1 MFIFS
6 PLQEKLASYLT
17 PGQIYPI
24 VEAYLLAADAH
35 ETQFRST
42 GEPYITHCVAVAG
55 ILADM
60 HMDPETI
67 IAAILHDTV
76 EDTHV
81 TLEQIAEL
89 FGDTTAKL
97 VDGVTKLTQ
106 ITFESKA
113 EAQAENFRKMM
124 LAMVEDIRVILIKM
138 ADRYH
143 NMSTLAASNFRP
155 EKRRRIATETL
166 EIYAPIANRLGMN
179 TFKNAFEDY
188 GFQILYPLR
197 YRILEKRVKAARGNR
212 RKLVDKIH
220 AAMLEALLPYSVP
233 ANHIFGRAKR
243 LYSIYKKMQL
253 KGVPFSE
260 IMDVYAFRVLAKDID
275 ECYRLLGALHGL
287 YKPIPGRFKDYIAIP
302 KANGYQSLHT
312 TLFGPYG
319 VPIEIQIRTAEM
331 EITAKNGIA
340 AHWLYKT
347 QGFVSP
353 TEVKTRE
360 WLEQLLDMQSSAGT
374 SMEFIEHVKID
385 LFPDE
390 VYVFTP
396 KGDIM
401 RLPRGAT
408 TVDFAYAVHTQIGN
422 RCIAA
427 KVNRRLVPLNYVVS
441 NGQTV
446 EVVTSPKATPNP
458 SWLNFVVSA
467 KAKTGIR
474 HFLKSREEEEAVAL
488 GKKLLSNALAE
499 IGLSW
504 DTVSHETMKGLCD
517 ELFIPSEKTLLK
529 QLGSGERNSRVVV
542 QQLTEKLTQ
551 PEGPVASAQNLQIMG
566 SEGMNLRFAKCCY
579 PIPGDEVRG
588 ILCKGQG
595 IEVHTTSCPVW
606 EKAEYKNHSDDY
618 VSLNWAEDIDDYFPV
633 KMVVETEN
641 VRGAIA
647 FASKAI
653 TDSDCNIRE
662 FHVEEARTTYGIIQ
676 AVIEVKG
683 RVHLARV
690 LKRLKKQQYVMRAYR
705 VKSKIVRD
713 I

>member
-6 PLQEKLASYLT
+6 SFQEKLSRYLT

-24 VEAYLLAADAH
+24 VQAFLFAADAH

-67 IAAILHDTV
+67 IAALLHDAV
-76 EDTHV
+76 EDTAV
-81 TLEQIAEL
+81 TLSQISEI
-89 FGDTTAKL
+89 FGETVAKL

-106 ITFESKA
+106 IAFESKA

-143 NMSTLAASNFRP
+143 NMSTLANSNFRP
-155 EKRRRIATETL
+155 EKRRRIALETL

-179 TFKNAFEDY
+179 VFKNAFEDY
-188 GFQILYPLR
+188 GFQVLYPLR

-212 RKLVDKIH
+212 RKLMDKIH
-220 AAMLEALLPYSVP
+220 EALVDRLKQYSVP
-233 ANHIFGRAKR
+233 PEHIFGRAKR
-243 LYSIYKKMQL
+243 LYSIYRKMQL
-253 KGVPFSE
+253 RGVPFSE
-260 IMDVYAFRVLAKDID
+260 IMDVYAFRVLAKDLD
-275 ECYRLLGALHGL
+275 DCYRVLGALHGL

-319 VPIEIQIRTAEM
+319 VPIEIQIRTMEM

-353 TEVKTRE
+353 TEVRTRE
-360 WLEQLLDMQSSAGT
+360 WLEQLLDMQSSAGN
-374 SMEFIEHVKID
+374 SLEFIEHVKID

-422 RCIAA
+422 HCVAA
-427 KVNRRLVPLNYVVS
+427 KVNRRLVPLNYVLN

-467 KAKTGIR
+467 KAKTGIK
-474 HFLKSREEEEAVAL
+474 HFLKSKEEEEAIAL
-488 GKKLLSNALAE
+488 GKKLLTYSLAE

-504 DTVSHETMKGLCD
+504 EKIPQGAIKALCE
-517 ELFIPSEKTLLK
+517 ELNLPSEKTLLK
-529 QLGSGERNSRVVV
+529 QLGSGERSSRVVV
-542 QQLTEKLTQ
+542 HQLMESMSQAERTEPQK
-551 PEGPVASAQNLQIMG
+551 QNLQIIG
-566 SEGMNLRFAKCCY
+566 SEGMNLRFSKCCY

-588 ILCKGQG
+588 ILSKGQG
-595 IEVHTTSCPVW
+595 IEVHTNQCPIW
-606 EKAEYKNHSDDY
+606 GKIDYKNHPDDL
-618 VSLNWAEDIDDYFPV
+618 VSLSWAGEISDYFPV
-633 KMVVETEN
+633 KMTVETEN
-641 VRGAIA
+641 VRGVIA
-647 FASKAI
+647 MVSKAI
-653 TDSDCNIRE
+653 TDADCNIRE
-662 FHVEEARTTYGIIQ
+662 LHVEEARTTYGIIDV
-676 AVIEVKG
+676 VIEVRG
-683 RVHLARV
+683 RVHLAR
-690 LKRLKKQQYVMRAYR
+690 LIKRLKKLKYVMRAFR
-705 VKSKIVRD
+705 VKPNI
-713 I
+713 

>member
-1 MFIFS
+1 VFIFS
-6 PLQEKLASYLT
+6 SFQEKLSRYLT

-24 VEAYLLAADAH
+24 VQAFLFAADAH

-67 IAAILHDTV
+67 IAALLHDAV
-76 EDTHV
+76 EDTAV
-81 TLEQIAEL
+81 TLSQISEI
-89 FGDTTAKL
+89 FGETVAKL

-106 ITFESKA
+106 IAFESKA

-143 NMSTLAASNFRP
+143 NMSTLANSNFRP
-155 EKRRRIATETL
+155 EKRRRIALETL

-179 TFKNAFEDY
+179 VFKNAFEDY
-188 GFQILYPLR
+188 GFQVLYPLR

-212 RKLVDKIH
+212 RKLMDKIH
-220 AAMLEALLPYSVP
+220 EALVDRLKQYSVP
-233 ANHIFGRAKR
+233 PEHIFGRAKR
-243 LYSIYKKMQL
+243 LYSIYRKMQL
-253 KGVPFSE
+253 RGVPFSE
-260 IMDVYAFRVLAKDID
+260 IMDVYAFRVLAKDLD
-275 ECYRLLGALHGL
+275 DCYRVLGALHGL

-319 VPIEIQIRTAEM
+319 VPIEIQIRTMEM

-353 TEVKTRE
+353 TEVRTRE
-360 WLEQLLDMQSSAGT
+360 WLEQLLDMQSSAGN
-374 SMEFIEHVKID
+374 SLEFIEHVKID

-422 RCIAA
+422 HCVAA
-427 KVNRRLVPLNYVVS
+427 KVNRRLVPLNYVLN

-467 KAKTGIR
+467 KAKTGIK
-474 HFLKSREEEEAVAL
+474 HFLKSKEEEEAIAL
-488 GKKLLSNALAE
+488 GKKLLTYSLAE

-504 DTVSHETMKGLCD
+504 EKIPQGAIKALCE
-517 ELFIPSEKTLLK
+517 ELNLPSEKTLLK
-529 QLGSGERNSRVVV
+529 QLGSGERSSRVVV
-542 QQLTEKLTQ
+542 HQLMESMSQAERTEPQK
-551 PEGPVASAQNLQIMG
+551 QNLQIIG
-566 SEGMNLRFAKCCY
+566 SEGMNLRFSKCCY

-588 ILCKGQG
+588 ILSKGQG
-595 IEVHTTSCPVW
+595 IEVHTNQCPIW
-606 EKAEYKNHSDDY
+606 GKIDYKNHPDDL
-618 VSLNWAEDIDDYFPV
+618 VSLSWAGEISDYFPV
-633 KMVVETEN
+633 KMTVETEN
-641 VRGAIA
+641 VRGVIA
-647 FASKAI
+647 MVSKAI
-653 TDSDCNIRE
+653 TDADCNIRE
-662 FHVEEARTTYGIIQ
+662 LHVEEARTTYGIIDV
-676 AVIEVKG
+676 VIEVRG
-683 RVHLARV
+683 RVHLAR
-690 LKRLKKQQYVMRAYR
+690 LIKRLKKLKYVMRAFR
-705 VKSKIVRD
+705 VKPNI
-713 I
+713 

>member
-1 MFIFS
+1 VFLFS
-6 PLQEKLASYLT
+6 PLQEKLSAYLT

-24 VEAYLLAADAH
+24 VEAYLYAADAH

-42 GEPYITHCVAVAG
+42 GEPYITHCVAVAS

-67 IAAILHDTV
+67 IAALLHDAV

-81 TLEQIAEL
+81 TLDEIVEL
-89 FGDTTAKL
+89 FGETTAKL

-143 NMSTLAASNFRP
+143 NMSTLANSNFRP
-155 EKRRRIATETL
+155 EKRRRIALETL

-179 TFKNAFEDY
+179 IFKNAFEDF

-197 YRILEKRVKAARGNR
+197 YRVLEKRVKTARGNR
-212 RKLVDKIH
+212 RKLVEKIH
-220 AAMLEALLPYSVP
+220 EAIVECLKPYHVP
-233 ANHIFGRAKR
+233 AESVFGRTKR
-243 LYSIYKKMQL
+243 LYSIYKKMQH

-260 IMDVYAFRVLAKDID
+260 IMDVYAFRVLAKDVD

-319 VPIEIQIRTAEM
+319 VPIEIQIRTTEM

-353 TEVKTRE
+353 TEVRTRE
-360 WLEQLLDMQSSAGT
+360 WLEQLLDMQSSTGN
-374 SMEFIEHVKID
+374 SLEFIEHVKID
-385 LFPDE
+385 LYPDE

-408 TVDFAYAVHTQIGN
+408 AVDFAYAVHTQVGD
-422 RCIAA
+422 RCVAA
-427 KVNRRLVPLNYVVS
+427 KVNRRLVPLNYVLS

-446 EVVTSPKATPNP
+446 EVITSPKATPNP

-467 KAKTGIR
+467 KAKAGIK

-488 GKKLLSNALAE
+488 GKKLLNNALSE
-499 IGLSW
+499 SELNWESIPNEVVKS
-504 DTVSHETMKGLCD
+504 LCD
-517 ELFIPSEKTLLK
+517 DLFVPSGKVLLK
-529 QLGSGERNSRVVV
+529 QLGSGERNSRVVA
-542 QQLTEKLTQ
+542 QQLIELTTQ
-551 PEGPVASAQNLQIMG
+551 TKGTVLAKQNLQILG
-566 SEGMNLRFAKCCY
+566 LEGMNLRFTSCCY

-588 ILCKGQG
+588 ILSKGHG
-595 IEVHTTSCPVW
+595 IEVHTSQCPVW
-606 EKAEYKNHSDDY
+606 ERIDHKNHADDL
-618 VSLNWAEDIDDYFPV
+618 VSLSWASDISDYFPV
-633 KMVVETEN
+633 RLIVETEN

-647 FASKAI
+647 ITSKAI
-653 TDSDCNIRE
+653 TDADCNIRE
-662 FHVEEARTTYGIIQ
+662 FHVEEARTTYGIID
-676 AVIEVKG
+676 VVLEVKG

-690 LKRLKKQQYVMRAYR
+690 IKRLKKQKYVMRVYR
-705 VKSKIVRD
+705 VKPKL
-713 I
+713 

>member
-6 PLQEKLASYLT
+6 PLQEKLSSYLT
-17 PGQIYPI
+17 PGQIFPI
-24 VEAYLLAADAH
+24 VEAFLFAADAH

-55 ILADM
+55 TLADM

-67 IAAILHDTV
+67 IAALLHDVV
-76 EDTHV
+76 EDTPIS
-81 TLEQIAEL
+81 LAQIGEL
-89 FGDTTAKL
+89 FGETVAKL

-138 ADRYH
+138 ADRLH
-143 NMSTLAASNFRP
+143 NMSTLASSTFRP
-155 EKRRRIATETL
+155 EKRRRIALETL

-188 GFQILYPLR
+188 GFQVLYPLR
-197 YRILEKRVKAARGNR
+197 YRILEKRVKAARGYR
-212 RKLVDKIH
+212 RKLMEKIF
-220 AAMLEALLPYSVP
+220 EALAQRLQQYDVLPE
-233 ANHIFGRAKR
+233 HIFGRAKR
-243 LYSIYKKMQL
+243 LYSIYRKMQL
-253 KGVPFSE
+253 RGVPFSE
-260 IMDVYAFRVLAKDID
+260 IMDVYAFRVMAKDID
-275 ECYRLLGALHGL
+275 DCYRLLGALHGL

-319 VPIEIQIRTAEM
+319 VPIEIQIRTREM

-353 TEVKTRE
+353 TEVRTRE
-360 WLEQLLDMQSSAGT
+360 WLEQLLDMQSSAGN
-374 SMEFIEHVKID
+374 SLEFIEHVKID

-408 TVDFAYAVHTQIGN
+408 TVDFAYAVHTQIGD
-422 RCIAA
+422 RCVAA
-427 KVNRRLVPLNYVVS
+427 KVNRRLVPLNYVLN

-474 HFLKSREEEEAVAL
+474 HFLKSREEGESVAL
-488 GKKLLSNALAE
+488 GKKLLTYSLSE
-499 IGLSW
+499 SGLSW
-504 DTVSHETMKGLCD
+504 EDIPPEAMKALCE
-517 ELFIPSEKTLLK
+517 ELALPSEKTLFK
-529 QLGSGERNSRVVV
+529 QLGSGERSSRVLVH
-542 QQLTEKLTQ
+542 QLMERMSQTERSEPQK
-551 PEGPVASAQNLQIMG
+551 QNLQIIG
-566 SEGMNLRFAKCCY
+566 SEGMNLRFSKCCY

-588 ILCKGQG
+588 ILSKGHG
-595 IEVHTTSCPVW
+595 VEVHTNQCPVW
-606 EKAEYKNHSDDY
+606 ERIDHKNHADDL
-618 VSLNWAEDIDDYFPV
+618 VSLSWAEDLNDYFPV
-633 KMVVETEN
+633 KMIVETEN

-647 FASKAI
+647 ITSKAI
-653 TDSDCNIRE
+653 TDADCNIRE
-662 FHVEEARTTYGIIQ
+662 FHVEEARTTYGIIE
-676 AVIEVKG
+676 AVIEVRG

-690 LKRLKKQQYVMRAYR
+690 IKRLKKLKYVMRAFR
-705 VKSKIVRD
+705 VKPNI
-713 I
+713 

>member
-6 PLQEKLASYLT
+6 PLQTKLSAYLT

-24 VEAYLLAADAH
+24 VEAFLFAADAH
-35 ETQFRST
+35 ETQFRSS

-67 IAAILHDTV
+67 IAALLHDTV
-76 EDTHV
+76 EDTEV
-81 TLEQIAEL
+81 TLANIEEL
-89 FGDTTAKL
+89 FGETTAKL
-97 VDGVTKLTQ
+97 VDGVTKLTK
-106 ITFESKA
+106 ISFESKA

-143 NMSTLAASNFRP
+143 NMSTLAHSGFRL
-155 EKRRRIATETL
+155 EKRRRIAMETL

-197 YRILEKRVKAARGNR
+197 YRVLEKRVKTARGNR
-212 RKLVDKIH
+212 RKLVEKIH
-220 AAMLEALLPYSVP
+220 AAIADRVKDYHVASDR
-233 ANHIFGRAKR
+233 IFGRTKR

-260 IMDVYAFRVLAKDID
+260 IMDVYAFRVLAKDVD

-302 KANGYQSLHT
+302 KSNGYQSLHT

-319 VPIEIQIRTAEM
+319 VPIEIQIRTEEM

-347 QGFVSP
+347 QGFVNT
-353 TEVKTRE
+353 TEVRTRE
-360 WLEQLLDMQSSAGT
+360 WLEQLLDMQSSAHN
-374 SMEFIEHVKID
+374 SLEFIEHVKID

-408 TVDFAYAVHTQIGN
+408 AVDFAYSVHTQIGD
-422 RCIAA
+422 RCVAA
-427 KVNRRLVPLNYVVS
+427 KVNRRLVPLNYVLN

-446 EVVTSPKATPNP
+446 EVITSPKATPNP
-458 SWLNFVVSA
+458 SWLNFVISA
-467 KAKTGIR
+467 KAKTGIK
-474 HFLKSREEEEAVAL
+474 HFLKSREEEESIAL
-488 GKKLLSNALAE
+488 GKKLLTYSLAE
-499 IGLSW
+499 AGLNW
-504 DTVSHETMKGLCD
+504 DDIPSESIKALCD
-517 ELFIPSEKTLLK
+517 EMFIPSEKILLK
-529 QLGSGERNSRVVV
+529 QIGAGERSCRVVSM
-542 QQLTEKLTQ
+542 QLMDKVNQTIQ
-551 PEGPVASAQNLQIMG
+551 PVVSKQNLQIIG
-566 SEGMNLRFAKCCY
+566 SEGMNLHFSKCCY

-588 ILCKGQG
+588 IVTKGQG
-595 IEVHTTSCPVW
+595 IEVHINTCPVW
-606 EKAEYKNHSDDY
+606 EKMEYKKHLDDL
-618 VSLNWAEDIDDYFPV
+618 VNLSWAENIIDYFPV
-633 KMVVETEN
+633 RLIVETQN
-641 VRGAIA
+641 IRGAIA
-647 FASKAI
+647 GASKTI
-653 TDSDCNIRE
+653 TDLDCDIRE
-662 FHVEEARTTYGIIQ
+662 LHVEEARTTYGIIDV
-676 AVIEVKG
+676 VIEVKS
-683 RVHLARV
+683 RTHLAR
-690 LKRLKKQQYVMRAYR
+690 LIKRLKKQKFVMRAYR
-705 VKSKIVRD
+705 VKPKI
-713 I
+713 

>member
-6 PLQEKLASYLT
+6 PLQEKLSSYLT

-24 VEAYLLAADAH
+24 VEAFLFAADAH

-42 GEPYITHCVAVAG
+42 GEAYITHCVAVAG
-55 ILADM
+55 TLADM

-67 IAAILHDTV
+67 IAALLHDVV
-76 EDTHV
+76 EDTTI
-81 TLEQIAEL
+81 TLDQIADL
-89 FGDTTAKL
+89 FGETVAKL

-138 ADRYH
+138 ADRLH
-143 NMSTLAASNFRP
+143 NMSTLANSNFRAD
-155 EKRRRIATETL
+155 KRRRIALETL

-179 TFKNAFEDY
+179 IFKNAFEDY
-188 GFQILYPLR
+188 GFQVLYPLR
-197 YRILEKRVKAARGNR
+197 YRILEKRVKAARGYR
-212 RKLVDKIH
+212 RKLMDKIY
-220 AAMLEALLPYSVP
+220 EALAVRLEQYAVP
-233 ANHIFGRAKR
+233 AENIFGRAKR

-253 KGVPFSE
+253 RGVPFSE
-260 IMDVYAFRVLAKDID
+260 IMDVYAFRVVVKDVD
-275 ECYRLLGALHGL
+275 DCYRVLGALHGL

-319 VPIEIQIRTAEM
+319 VPIEIQIRTKEM

-353 TEVKTRE
+353 AEVRTRE
-360 WLEQLLDMQSSAGT
+360 WLEQLLDMQSSAGN
-374 SMEFIEHVKID
+374 SLEFIEHVKID

-408 TVDFAYAVHTQIGN
+408 TVDFAYAVHTQIGD
-422 RCIAA
+422 RCVAA
-427 KVNRRLVPLNYVVS
+427 KVNRRLVPLNYVLN

-446 EVVTSPKATPNP
+446 EVVTSPKATPSP

-467 KAKTGIR
+467 KAKTGIK
-474 HFLKSREEEEAVAL
+474 HFLKSREEEEAIAL
-488 GKKLLSNALAE
+488 GKKLLTYSLSE
-499 IGLSW
+499 SGLTW
-504 DTVSHETMKGLCD
+504 DSIPHEAMKALCD
-517 ELFIPSEKTLLK
+517 ELSLPSEKTLLK
-529 QLGSGERNSRVVV
+529 QLGSGERSSRVLA
-542 QQLTEKLTQ
+542 QQLMERMSQAARFEPQK
-551 PEGPVASAQNLQIMG
+551 QNLQIIG
-566 SEGMNLRFAKCCY
+566 SEGMNLRFSRCCY

-588 ILCKGQG
+588 ILSKGQG
-595 IEVHTTSCPVW
+595 IEVHTNQCPIW
-606 EKAEYKNHSDDY
+606 DRIDYKNHPDDL
-618 VSLNWAEDIDDYFPV
+618 VTLSWADALNDYFPV
-633 KMVVETEN
+633 KMIVETEN

-647 FASKAI
+647 ITSKAI
-653 TDSDCNIRE
+653 TDADCNIRE
-662 FHVEEARTTYGIIQ
+662 FHVEEARTTYGIIE
-676 AVIEVKG
+676 AVIEVRS
-683 RVHLARV
+683 RVHLAR
-690 LKRLKKQQYVMRAYR
+690 LIKRLKKIKYVMRAFR
-705 VKSKIVRD
+705 VKPKI
-713 I
+713 